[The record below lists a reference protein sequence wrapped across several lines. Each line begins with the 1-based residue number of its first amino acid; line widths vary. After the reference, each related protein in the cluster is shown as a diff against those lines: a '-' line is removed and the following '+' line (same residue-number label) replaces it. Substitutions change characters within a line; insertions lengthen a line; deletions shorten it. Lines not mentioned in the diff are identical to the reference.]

1 MGPDLLSGRYELGA
15 PLGSGGMA
23 RVHEATDR
31 MLGRRVAVKLL
42 ETDAGIPHARER
54 FLNEARLAASLSHP
68 HAVAVYDTGTDR
80 GRAYIVMELVEGQ
93 TLAQL
98 LAAKGPLAPERA
110 VAVADPVLA
119 ALAAAHARGMVHR
132 DVKPANVL
140 LGRDGSVK
148 LADFGIAKATEGRAD
163 LTMTGQV
170 IGTPTYLSP
179 EQASGRPATP
189 ASDVYATGVV
199 LYEMLAGRPPFAA
212 ENPIATAM
220 AHQRDPVPP
229 LGRQRPGLPPGL
241 VAAVS
246 RALAKDPADRY
257 PDAAAFRSALRDGG
271 GTALLDVAETPTVVH
286 AAPTRVAGGRGPAS
300 TSGPATGPPAV
311 PAARGRRPAQRPS
324 RVPAVL
330 GGLGVLALLGTGAAL
345 AALSSDDAAGQAAS
359 EAPVQMAGEPVDAL
373 TGAADLPG
381 FLAAL
386 LADPSAAGERGDDL
400 ADRLGDV
407 LAASGQDR
415 AEAAADLIERVGD
428 WAAAGDLD
436 PAVAARV
443 TELLA
448 PLVTASEGGA
458 EAPMPAPETR
468 VPATEVP
475 ETTAPDTTGPETA
488 PEATVPVVPVPTEVP
503 PVTVPDDDGS
513 AQPDDDE
520 APEEPEEDEGG
531 TPGGDTPGGDEPD
544 EEPGP
549 PVVPAEVVPPG
560 QQDGGPGGGSGGDAD
575 DGAPASGGDG

>member
-23 RVHEATDR
+23 RVYEATDR
-31 MLGRRVAVKLL
+31 MLSRRVAVKLL

-68 HAVAVYDTGTDR
+68 HAVAVYDTGTDQ
-80 GRAYIVMELVEGQ
+80 GSAYIVMELVEGQ

-98 LAAKGPLAPERA
+98 LAAEGPLAPERA

-199 LYEMLAGRPPFAA
+199 LYEMLAGQPPFKA

-286 AAPTRVAGGRGPAS
+286 AAPTRVAGRGPAS
-300 TSGPATGPPAV
+300 TSGPATGPPAAV

-345 AALSSDDAAGQAAS
+345 AALSGDDAAGQAVGQAAS

-443 TELLA
+443 AELLA
-448 PLVTASEGGA
+448 PLLSTPEAA
-458 EAPMPAPETR
+458 EAPAPDTPA
-468 VPATEVP
+468 PATE
-475 ETTAPDTTGPETA
+475 APATTA
-488 PEATVPVVPVPTEVP
+488 PEATAPTPPVPTDQ
-503 PVTVPDDDGS
+503 PVEDDT
-513 AQPDDDE
+513 AQPEDEDSGERPEDEDE
-520 APEEPEEDEGG
+520 AEPEPEDEEESQEEKEEKEEKQEQEGTPEDGGRGGNGPGREPGRGGDSDEGG
-531 TPGGDTPGGDEPD
+531 PGVGE
-544 EEPGP
+544 
-549 PVVPAEVVPPG
+549 
-560 QQDGGPGGGSGGDAD
+560 D
-575 DGAPASGGDG
+575 D